1 MKKLSTAL
9 ALGLAMALTLGM
21 TAFAAESPTTD
32 GVAAGEKVTV
42 AESTVTVT
50 NAVSDAQVSQ
60 ISDGTAAKQA
70 GVDDSAKSIS
80 VFDLKLKDGQ
90 TIPEGGLKV
99 TFTLPAGTFDTGSYD
114 YYVLHFNGTAWENVD
129 STVDSSEAITATFK
143 SLSPI
148 AIVSVEKDGDDDD
161 DDDDAVA
168 AAVTTTA
175 DGSAASPKTADTASA
190 AGIIALAALAGAA
203 VTVRRTR
210 FNK

>member
-21 TAFAAESPTTD
+21 TAFAAESPTTE

-50 NAVSDAQVSQ
+50 NAVADTQVAQ

-114 YYVLHFNGTAWENVD
+114 YYVLHFNGTTWEK
-129 STVDSSEAITATFK
+129 VDSSVGSSETITATFK

-148 AIVSVEKDGDDDD
+148 AIVKVEKAGDDDD
-161 DDDDAVA
+161 DDDTTVAVN
-168 AAVTTTA
+168 TTA
-175 DGSAASPKTADTASA
+175 DGSAASPKTADTVSV
-190 AGIIALAALAGAA
+190 AGIIALAALACA
-203 VTVRRTR
+203 VVTAKRTR
-210 FNK
+210 YSK

>member
-9 ALGLAMALTLGM
+9 ALGLAMALTFGM

-32 GVAAGEKVTV
+32 GVAAGEQVVVTEASV
-42 AESTVTVT
+42 AVT
-50 NAVSDAQVSQ
+50 NAVSDTQVAQ
-60 ISDGTAAKQA
+60 ISDGTAATQA
-70 GVDDSAKSIS
+70 GVDSSAQSIS
-80 VFDLKLKDGQ
+80 VFDLKLKEGQ

-114 YYVLHFNGTAWENVD
+114 YYVLHFNGTAWEKVD
-129 STVDSSEAITATFK
+129 SSVDSSEAITATFK

-161 DDDDAVA
+161 DDDDTVA
-168 AAVTTTA
+168 ATVTTTA
-175 DGSAASPKTADTASA
+175 DGSAASPKTADTASV